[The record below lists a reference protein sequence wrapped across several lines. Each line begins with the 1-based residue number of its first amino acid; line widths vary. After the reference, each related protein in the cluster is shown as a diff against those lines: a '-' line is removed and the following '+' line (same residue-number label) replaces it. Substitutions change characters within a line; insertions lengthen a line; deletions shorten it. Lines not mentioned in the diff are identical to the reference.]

1 MTCARSSRTECGP
14 PSARKFFIAQAAAS
28 GVDVR
33 ATFAERLTI
42 DQLARFTTP
51 VLVAYGGAS
60 PPAASAI
67 ATALA
72 GLLPRARSQVVPGA
86 AHGMLDSHSDALAD
100 LILAADEVI
109 S

>member
-14 PSARKFFIAQAAAS
+14 PSARKFFTAQAAAN

-42 DQLARFTTP
+42 DQFASFTP
-51 VLVAYGGAS
+51 VLVAYGGVS

-67 ATALA
+67 AMALA
-72 GLLPRARSQVVPGA
+72 GLLPRARSQVVPRA

>member
-1 MTCARSSRTECGP
+1 MRVPPG
-14 PSARKFFIAQAAAS
+14 PSAARHRHASSLPRKPQRT
-28 GVDVR
+28 VDVR

-42 DQLARFTTP
+42 DQLARFTTS

-72 GLLPRARSQVVPGA
+72 GSLPRARSQVVPGA

>member
-1 MTCARSSRTECGP
+1 MRVPPG
-14 PSARKFFIAQAAAS
+14 PSAARHRHASSLPRKPQRT
-28 GVDVR
+28 VDVR

-42 DQLARFTTP
+42 DQFASFTP
-51 VLVAYGGAS
+51 VLVAYGGVS

-67 ATALA
+67 AMALA